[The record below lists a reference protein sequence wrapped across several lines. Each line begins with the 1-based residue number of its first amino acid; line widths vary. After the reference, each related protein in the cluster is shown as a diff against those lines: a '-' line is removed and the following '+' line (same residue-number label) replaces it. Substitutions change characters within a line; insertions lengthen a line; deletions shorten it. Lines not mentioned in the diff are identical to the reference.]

1 MLMYWLLPHH
11 HRTFFFFFLVDLP
24 LGLLEVE
31 LTPQRNDSGS
41 FTLMTLMEQT

>member
-11 HRTFFFFFLVDLP
+11 HRTFFFFGVDLP